1 MDKFRPSIKH
11 GLTMGVIS
19 IVVFLLQYALMPDS
33 FGNLTGWMVQL
44 VVFFLALPIVF
55 MILGAR
61 DSKANFGFYS
71 YGNAL
76 MGALSVGLVSAIV
89 VLLFNLV
96 FMYAIDPD
104 FDNVIKEQ
112 VMSAM
117 EERFENANMSDEQ
130 IKTFMDQQEAQFE
143 KNKGL
148 LGKLKQT
155 GFGLVWYL
163 ILALI
168 IAAIY
173 RDKQPKDLIA

>member
-130 IKTFMDQQEAQFE
+130 IKTFMEQQEAQFE

-148 LGKLKQT
+148 LGKLMQT

>member
-1 MDKFRPSIKH
+1 
-11 GLTMGVIS
+11 
-19 IVVFLLQYALMPDS
+19 
-33 FGNLTGWMVQL
+33 
-44 VVFFLALPIVF
+44 
-55 MILGAR
+55 
-61 DSKANFGFYS
+61 
-71 YGNAL
+71 

-130 IKTFMDQQEAQFE
+130 IKTFMEQQEAQFE

-148 LGKLKQT
+148 LGKLMQT